1 MGLTVLRRSG
11 YKTVPWKN
19 GGGITHEVLRSPEN
33 EAVYQWRVSLAEIDR
48 PGPFSSFAGYQ
59 RHMALVKGRG
69 VRLKFGDGRHVELNR
84 AGDLVHFD
92 GGISVECDLI
102 EGSCLDLNLIA
113 ANHLAVDALVGPAAS
128 GGEVPEGMTQLFMPL
143 MLPLEM
149 RSGAG
154 PWQRLDPLDLGLLVG
169 PAGLDLR
176 VLDAQGST
184 PAPVFFAT
192 ISHGRQ
198 S

>member
-1 MGLTVLRRSG
+1 MSLTILRRSA

-19 GGGITHEVLRSPEN
+19 GGGITHEVLRSPQNKTEY
-33 EAVYQWRVSLAEIDR
+33 EWRVSLAEIDR

-69 VRLKFGDGRHVELNR
+69 VRLKFGDGRDVELNR

-102 EGSCLDLNLIA
+102 QGSCLDLNLIA
-113 ANHLAVDALVGPAAS
+113 ANHLAVEALVGPAGS
-128 GGEVPEGMTQLFMPL
+128 GGEVPQGMTQLFMPL
-143 MLPLEM
+143 ALPLEI
-149 RSGAG
+149 RSDKG

-169 PAGLDLR
+169 PTGLELR
-176 VLDAQGST
+176 VPETQGST

-192 ISHGRQ
+192 ISHGCQ